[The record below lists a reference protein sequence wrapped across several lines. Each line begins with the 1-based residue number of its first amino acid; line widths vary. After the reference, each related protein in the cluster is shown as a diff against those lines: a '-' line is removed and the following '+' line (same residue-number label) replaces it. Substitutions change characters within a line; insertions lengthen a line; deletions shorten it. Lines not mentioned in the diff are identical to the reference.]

1 MKLDYN
7 KNKLLSTIRNNTFSI
22 ITKENLN
29 NEFQKFTN
37 FLNGMRDKIN
47 NIQDTPYISQGNY
60 NTFFANTRDGRVVQL
75 AEQDI
80 FVSDNIDIENISS
93 ETIANNSILE
103 TDAQGSLKFK
113 EIIPNCLLYFS
124 NDSFDFSKIT
134 SRNLGAVQI
143 PIQSIKDNS
152 ISIENFDN
160 AIIPYIANRLSR
172 DNELNMDNFDDESI
186 SPIVSRLTETN
197 WTGFFALQKDSE
209 VFNNVAFVNQNFP
222 EKWIL
227 PYLITPKALGN
238 NAINSIPLSN
248 RLHVPTTWSILIKER
263 TKKMQSILETRSW
276 YRDFENNFSLFVYI
290 FYNNT
295 KPNLDPLLSRYYN
308 DLDSIIEY
316 GGTFDDNLFTND
328 LFFVS
333 PSQGYQNYGYS
344 YCGPL
349 FISQYHLNPN
359 FKINKRMCYE
369 AVYANNVP
377 HRFPPLQK
385 SSVPPQVVEALE
397 RVYGVV
403 DSDWT

>member
-1 MKLDYN
+1 
-7 KNKLLSTIRNNTFSI
+7 
-22 ITKENLN
+22 
-29 NEFQKFTN
+29 
-37 FLNGMRDKIN
+37 
-47 NIQDTPYISQGNY
+47 
-60 NTFFANTRDGRVVQL
+60 
-75 AEQDI
+75 
-80 FVSDNIDIENISS
+80 
-93 ETIANNSILE
+93 
-103 TDAQGSLKFK
+103 
-113 EIIPNCLLYFS
+113 
-124 NDSFDFSKIT
+124 
-134 SRNLGAVQI
+134 LGAVQI